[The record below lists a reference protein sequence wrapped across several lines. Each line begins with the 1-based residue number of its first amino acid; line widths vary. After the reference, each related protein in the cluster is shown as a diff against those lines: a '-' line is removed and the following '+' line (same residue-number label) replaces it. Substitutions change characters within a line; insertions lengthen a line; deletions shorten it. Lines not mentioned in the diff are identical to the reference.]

1 MGIMMV
7 GFEWT
12 SNRDDA
18 LELLGNLVVILL
30 ERLAVGAVV
39 RVEFDDLDLVHRVLL
54 LDVL

>member
-1 MGIMMV
+1 MMV
-7 GFEWT
+7 VFEGD

-18 LELLGNLVVILL
+18 LELLSNLVVILL
-30 ERLAVGAVV
+30 KRLAVGAVV